1 MNLFERFEVLEDPR
15 DIRGKKYKLID
26 ILIITIYGIL
36 NKHEDFNNIAYFLEL
51 NSGYFVKLL
60 KIECGKTPSH
70 DCLSDIYAAINPQK
84 FMEIFIEWTKDIVK
98 LKSGNVINIDGKAVR
113 EAQDKINGGNIPYI
127 VSAFLSD
134 VGISIGQ
141 VKVDDKTN
149 ESKTIPDLIDLID
162 IKGCTVTIDAAGTYL
177 PIAEKII
184 SETKKGNF
192 VLKVKDNQPNLLA
205 DCKFLFDNETEN
217 ILYDK
222 TLEKG
227 HGRIEKRKYYLYNDS
242 KGTIIEPTWDKIVNS
257 IGKIEVTREY
267 VGYDKKT
274 VTEHYYIMNK
284 NMTIDEFEKATRSH
298 WNIECGLHWVLDVIF
313 NEDASR
319 NHVGDSIHNLSLVRK
334 IVFNLVKLDNSFGK
348 VPTNRKLTNYQ
359 HDFVNIEN
367 LIFSVIPSA

>member
-15 DIRGKKYKLID
+15 DIRGKKYRLID
-26 ILIITIYGIL
+26 IMIMTIYGIL
-36 NKHEDFNNIAYFLEL
+36 NKQEDFNNIAYFIEL

-60 KIECGKTPSH
+60 EIECGKTPSH
-70 DCLSDIYAAINPQK
+70 DCLSDVFAAINPQK
-84 FMEIFIEWTKDIVK
+84 FMEIFIEWTKDIVRA
-98 LKSGNVINIDGKAVR
+98 KSGKIINIDGKAIR
-113 EAQDKINGGNIPYI
+113 EAQDKINGKNIPYI

-149 ESKTIPDLIDLID
+149 ESKTIPDLLDLI
-162 IKGCTVTIDAAGTYL
+162 GCTVTIDAAGTYL

-227 HGRIEKRKYYLYNDS
+227 HGRIETRKYYLYNDS
-242 KGTIIEPTWDKIVNS
+242 KGAIIEPTWDKIVNS

-284 NMTIDEFEKATRSH
+284 NMTIDEFRKATRSH

-319 NHVGDSIHNLSLVRK
+319 NRVGDSIHNLSLVRK
-334 IVFNLVKLDNSFGK
+334 IVFNLVKLDNSFGN

-367 LIFSVIPSA
+367 LIFSVIPTA

>member
-1 MNLFERFEVLEDPR
+1 MNLFARLEVLEDPR

-26 ILIITIYGIL
+26 ILIMTIYGIL
-36 NKHEDFNNIAYFLEL
+36 NKHEDFNNIAYFLEI
-51 NSGYFVKLL
+51 NSNYFVNLL
-60 KIECGKTPSH
+60 GIECGKTPSH
-70 DCLSDIYAAINPQK
+70 DCISDVFAAINPQK
-84 FMEIFIEWTKDIVK
+84 FMEIFIEWTKDIVRA
-98 LKSGNVINIDGKAVR
+98 KSGKIINIDGKAVR

-149 ESKTIPDLIDLID
+149 ESKTIPSLLELID
-162 IKGCTVTIDAAGTYL
+162 IKGCTITIDAAGTYL
-177 PIAEKII
+177 PIAEEII
-184 SETKKGNF
+184 SKEANF
-192 VLKVKDNQPNLLA
+192 VLKAKENQPNLLA

-227 HGRIEKRKYYLYNDS
+227 HGRIETRKYYLYNDS
-242 KGTIIEPTWDKIVNS
+242 KGAIIDAKWDKIVNS

-274 VTEHYYIMNK
+274 ITEHYYIMNK
-284 NMTIDEFEKATRSH
+284 NMTIEEFKKATRSH
-298 WNIECGLHWVLDVIF
+298 WGIECGLHWVLDVIF

-319 NHVGDSIHNLSLVRK
+319 NRAGDSVHNLSLVRK
-334 IVFNLVKLDNSFGK
+334 IVFNLVKLDLSFGK
-348 VPTNRKLTNYQ
+348 VPFNRKLTNY
-359 HDFVNIEN
+359 HHHFSNIEN
-367 LIFSVIPSA
+367 LIFSVIPTA

>member
-15 DIRGKKYKLID
+15 DVRGKRYKLID
-26 ILIITIYGIL
+26 ILIMTIYGIL
-36 NKHEDFNNIAYFLEL
+36 NKQEDFNNIAYFLEL
-51 NSGYFVKLL
+51 NSEYFVKLL
-60 KIECGKTPSH
+60 GIEWGKTPSH
-70 DCLSDIYAAINPQK
+70 DCLSDVFAAINPQK
-84 FMEIFIEWTKDIVK
+84 FMEVFIEWTKDIVRA
-98 LKSGNVINIDGKAVR
+98 KSGKIINIDGKAIR

-149 ESKTIPDLIDLID
+149 ESKTIPDLLDLID
-162 IKGCTVTIDAAGTYL
+162 IKGCTITIDAAGTYMD
-177 PIAEKII
+177 IAEKII
-184 SETKKGNF
+184 SKEANF
-192 VLKVKDNQPNLLA
+192 VLKAKENQPNLLA
-205 DCKFLFDNETEN
+205 DCKFSFDNATEN
-217 ILYDK
+217 ILRDK
-222 TLEKG
+222 TIEKG

-242 KGTIIEPTWDKIVNS
+242 KNMISDPKWDKIVNS

-284 NMTIDEFEKATRSH
+284 NMTIEEFKKATRSH

-319 NHVGDSIHNLSLVRK
+319 NHVGNSVHNLSLVRK
-334 IVFNLVKLDNSFGK
+334 IVFNLVKLDLSFGN
-348 VPTNRKLTNYQ
+348 VPFNRKLTNYQ
-359 HDFVNIEN
+359 HDFANIEN